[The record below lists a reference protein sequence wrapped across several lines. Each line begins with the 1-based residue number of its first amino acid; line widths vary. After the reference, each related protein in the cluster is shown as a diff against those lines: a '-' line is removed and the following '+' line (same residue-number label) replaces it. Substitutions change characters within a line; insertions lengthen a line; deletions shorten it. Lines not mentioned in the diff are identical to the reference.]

1 MRAATRAAVQRR
13 TNAVVRCGAPPQLRF
28 AGAMT
33 LDEFA
38 DLALRRGLRL
48 SEGAWPCDSLLGPGG
63 SAG

>member
-13 TNAVVRCGAPPQLRF
+13 TNAVVRCGASHLRC

-48 SEGAWPCDSLLGPGG
+48 SEGARPCDSLLGPGG